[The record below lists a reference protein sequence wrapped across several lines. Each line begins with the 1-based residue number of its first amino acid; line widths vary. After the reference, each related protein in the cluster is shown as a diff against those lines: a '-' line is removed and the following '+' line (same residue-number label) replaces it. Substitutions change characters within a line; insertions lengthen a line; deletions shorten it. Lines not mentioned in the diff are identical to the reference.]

1 MGQIFGYEG
10 RIHEGMQLAIRKEAA
25 QIFLSGSYLKAP
37 SRWAVWTGKEALS
50 KVCETIHEHR
60 QEPTMHEL
68 FRKTAEALPLKYPL
82 GGDTLALCDL
92 RGCRTVADVT
102 CIFLQRIVAE
112 HLLREADRRLW
123 SVARKQHG
131 AVTPL
136 CWGLSYVT
144 CTCCCVGQYEQM
156 VKFPLGGCACSPKH
170 TSPSRTDLA
179 KSDLKA
185 AKQGVAALSA
195 LSVACHF
202 RQSLRKLSLAFVED
216 EVHVA
221 QMSLGVP
228 GSGGSDRSWNWPE
241 MKAMFGLRKRYQ
253 RRMEEREEELRER
266 ELQSHPLSEFRVVN
280 PGAISSHK
288 LLGDVPLTVGDVVLP
303 IELHSG
309 LWLEMTTGATCP
321 MISHEEDRD
330 EMLLRPTSNYWL
342 ARETMPIFP
351 HPVDSED
358 EEDSGTQVDSE
369 TTFVFK
375 PVQQE
380 MLERGD
386 LVRSSEAKLYPEF
399 VAVEEKASDFIH
411 IRTLDGKLI
420 FTVSSEDDL
429 LDFPL
434 KTLKR
439 KVFEHLKLSELVQL
453 ELVCA
458 SGGLEDSEKLSALKG
473 QGSGPIE
480 FFVTVTLER
489 GLFAP
494 WVPLSTGGFV
504 RFYDRTLQ
512 PLLKPIRSP
521 FLQEAVMDIDRGR
534 LFFAPEEFPQWAKLQ
549 RYWKELQEEYLQLWQ
564 THREKFKVFEGQ
576 VGWLSFP
583 LKLWGFEIPEHLK
596 WAPKAAEAMQNS
608 GVEALTTFCYSV
620 LEPGCHIRP
629 HREHVG
635 TSGVRAHLGLQIPLM
650 CAVRV
655 GANAL
660 TWREGQWT
668 LFNGDRSHEVLNA
681 SSSPR
686 AVLLIDF
693 GGPVLQP
700 RRWPTW
706 IRESMTE
713 AGVIFDEDDA
723 DTSTPPAVPGAVL
736 AEGIPR
742 HEADSA

>member
-1 MGQIFGYEG
+1 
-10 RIHEGMQLAIRKEAA
+10 
-25 QIFLSGSYLKAP
+25 
-37 SRWAVWTGKEALS
+37 
-50 KVCETIHEHR
+50 
-60 QEPTMHEL
+60 
-68 FRKTAEALPLKYPL
+68 
-82 GGDTLALCDL
+82 
-92 RGCRTVADVT
+92 
-102 CIFLQRIVAE
+102 
-112 HLLREADRRLW
+112 
-123 SVARKQHG
+123 
-131 AVTPL
+131 
-136 CWGLSYVT
+136 
-144 CTCCCVGQYEQM
+144 
-156 VKFPLGGCACSPKH
+156 
-170 TSPSRTDLA
+170 
-179 KSDLKA
+179 
-185 AKQGVAALSA
+185 
-195 LSVACHF
+195 
-202 RQSLRKLSLAFVED
+202 
-216 EVHVA
+216 
-221 QMSLGVP
+221 
-228 GSGGSDRSWNWPE
+228 
-241 MKAMFGLRKRYQ
+241 MFGLRKRYQ

-351 HPVDSED
+351 HPVDSD

-473 QGSGPIE
+473 QGSGPME

-504 RFYDRTLQ
+504 RFYDATLQ

-534 LFFAPEEFPQWAKLQ
+534 LFFAPEEFPQLAKLQ